1 MSRKHSVTLSWVLM
15 TTVLLVVGCDDNK
28 DSGARTPELDD
39 PEFRQGLTY
48 GKQHESRRAL
58 ECFLRVIDS
67 RKGAAES
74 HLEAGRMYID
84 LKDPL
89 PAIYHFNEYIRLKPN
104 SDQSKIVRQMI
115 KTADKLYLEQI
126 PGRPLEPDAVGTTDQ
141 SAQLQKLKSENEK
154 LKREVAE
161 LSRINK
167 VSEVPISTNTNS
179 TASNKPA
186 STGTKTSTTYIIKA
200 SDTLSSISR
209 KFYGTD
215 TRKTEIYNANKSKI
229 KNPSKLVVGVAIEI
243 PQ

>member
-1 MSRKHSVTLSWVLM
+1 MSRKHSNTLSIVLM
-15 TTVLLVVGCDDNK
+15 MTVLMFVGCDDSK
-28 DSGARTPELDD
+28 DSGARTVELDD

-48 GKQHESRRAL
+48 EKQHESRRAL
-58 ECFLRVIDS
+58 ECFLRVIDA

-89 PAIYHFNEYIRLKPN
+89 PAIYHFNEYIRLKPT

-126 PGRPLEPDAVGTTDQ
+126 PGRPLEPDAVGSTDQ
-141 SAQLQKLKSENEK
+141 YAQLQKLRSENDK
-154 LKREVAE
+154 LRRENAE
-161 LSRINK
+161 LTRVNK
-167 VSEVPISTNTNS
+167 VNELPVSNS
-179 TASNKPA
+179 SPTTSSKTV

-200 SDTLSSISR
+200 TDTLSSISR

-215 TRKTEIYNANKSKI
+215 TRKTDIYNANKTKI
-229 KNPSKLVVGVAIEI
+229 KNPSKLVVGVTIEI

>member
-1 MSRKHSVTLSWVLM
+1 MSRKHSNTLSIVLM
-15 TTVLLVVGCDDNK
+15 MTVLMFVGCDDSK
-28 DSGARTPELDD
+28 DSGARTVELDD

-48 GKQHESRRAL
+48 VKQHESRRAL

-84 LKDPL
+84 LKEPL
-89 PAIYHFNEYIRLKPN
+89 PAIYHFNEYIRLKPT

-115 KTADKLYLEQI
+115 KTAEKLYLEQI

-141 SAQLQKLKSENEK
+141 YAQLQKLKSENER
-154 LKREVAE
+154 LKREVSE
-161 LSRINK
+161 LSRVNK
-167 VSEVPISTNTNS
+167 VSEAPMTNS
-179 TASNKPA
+179 TTTSTKVT
-186 STGTKTSTTYIIKA
+186 STGPKSSTTYVIKA

-215 TRKTEIYNANKSKI
+215 SRKTEIFNANKTKI
-229 KNPSKLVVGVAIEI
+229 KNPSKLVVGVTIEI

>member
-1 MSRKHSVTLSWVLM
+1 MSRKHSVTLSLVLM
-15 TTVLLVVGCDDNK
+15 TSVLLFVGCDDNK
-28 DSGARTPELDD
+28 DTGARTVELDD

-58 ECFLRVIDS
+58 ECFLRVIDT

-84 LKDPL
+84 LKEPL
-89 PAIYHFNEYIRLKPN
+89 PAIYHFKEYIRLKPT
-104 SDQSKIVRQMI
+104 SEQSKIVRQMI
-115 KTADKLYLEQI
+115 KTAEKLYLEQI

-141 SAQLQKLKSENEK
+141 YAQLQKLKSENER
-154 LKREVAE
+154 LKREVSE

-167 VSEVPISTNTNS
+167 VSEAPITNS
-179 TASNKPA
+179 TTTSTKVT
-186 STGTKTSTTYIIKA
+186 STGPKSSTTYIIKA

-215 TRKTEIYNANKSKI
+215 SRKTEIFNANKTKI

>member
-1 MSRKHSVTLSWVLM
+1 MSRKHSVTLSLVLM
-15 TTVLLVVGCDDNK
+15 TSALLFVGCDDNK
-28 DSGARTPELDD
+28 DSNARTFELDD

-48 GKQHESRRAL
+48 EKQHESRRAL

-84 LKDPL
+84 LKEPL
-89 PAIYHFNEYIRLKPN
+89 PAIYHFNEYIRLKPT

-115 KTADKLYLEQI
+115 KTAEKLYLEQI

-141 SAQLQKLKSENEK
+141 YAQLQKLKSENER
-154 LKREVAE
+154 LKREVSE

-167 VSEVPISTNTNS
+167 VSEAPVTNS
-179 TASNKPA
+179 TITSTKVT
-186 STGTKTSTTYIIKA
+186 STGPKSSTTYVIKA
-200 SDTLSSISR
+200 ADTLSSISR

-215 TRKTEIYNANKSKI
+215 QRKTEIFNANKAKI
-229 KNPSKLVVGVAIEI
+229 KNPSKLVVGMAIEI

>member
-1 MSRKHSVTLSWVLM
+1 MSRKHSVTLSLVLM
-15 TTVLLVVGCDDNK
+15 TSVLLFVGCDDNK
-28 DSGARTPELDD
+28 DTGARTVELDD

-58 ECFLRVIDS
+58 ECFLRVIDT

-84 LKDPL
+84 LKEPL
-89 PAIYHFNEYIRLKPN
+89 PAIYHFKEYIRLKPT
-104 SDQSKIVRQMI
+104 SEQSKIVRQMI
-115 KTADKLYLEQI
+115 KTAEKLYLEQI

-141 SAQLQKLKSENEK
+141 YAQLQKLKSENER
-154 LKREVAE
+154 LKREVSE

-167 VSEVPISTNTNS
+167 VSEAPVTNS
-179 TASNKPA
+179 TTT
-186 STGTKTSTTYIIKA
+186 STKVTSTVPKSSTTYIIKA
-200 SDTLSSISR
+200 TDTLSSISR

-215 TRKTEIYNANKSKI
+215 SRKTEIFNANKTKI

>member
-1 MSRKHSVTLSWVLM
+1 M
-15 TTVLLVVGCDDNK
+15 TTVLCVVGCDENK
-28 DSGARTPELDD
+28 DSNARTFELDD

-48 GKQHESRRAL
+48 EKQRESRRAL

-89 PAIYHFNEYIRLKPN
+89 PAIYHFNEYIRLKPT

-115 KTADKLYLEQI
+115 KTAEKLYLEQI
-126 PGRPLEPDAVGTTDQ
+126 PGRPMEPDAVGTTDQ
-141 SAQLQKLKSENEK
+141 NSQIQRLKSENER
-154 LKREVAE
+154 LKREVSD
-161 LSRINK
+161 LTRINK
-167 VSEVPISTNTNS
+167 VSEAPATNPVTS
-179 TASNKPA
+179 SNTKTTTSGP
-186 STGTKTSTTYIIKA
+186 KTSTTYVIK
-200 SDTLSSISR
+200 SGDNLSSISR

-215 TRKTEIYNANKSKI
+215 QRKTEIYNANKTKI
-229 KNPSKLVVGVAIEI
+229 KNPTKLQVGVIIEI

>member
-15 TTVLLVVGCDDNK
+15 TTVLLFVGCDDNK
-28 DSGARTPELDD
+28 DTNARTPEFDD
-39 PEFRQGLTY
+39 PEFRQGHTY
-48 GKQHESRRAL
+48 IKQHETRRAL
-58 ECFLRVIDS
+58 ECFLRVIDK
-67 RKGAAES
+67 RNGAAES

-126 PGRPLEPDAVGTTDQ
+126 PGRPMEPDAAGTTDQ
-141 SAQLQKLKSENEK
+141 NSQLQKLRAENER
-154 LKREVAE
+154 LKREVSE

-167 VSEVPISTNTNS
+167 VSETSTNNS
-179 TASNKPA
+179 NAT
-186 STGTKTSTTYIIKA
+186 TKTKTVATSAKSSTTYVIKMN
-200 SDTLSSISR
+200 DTLSSISR

-215 TRKTEIYNANKSKI
+215 SRKTEIYNANKTKI
-229 KNPSKLVVGVAIEI
+229 KNPSKLVVGVTIEI

>member
-1 MSRKHSVTLSWVLM
+1 M
-15 TTVLLVVGCDDNK
+15 TSVLLFVGCDDNK
-28 DSGARTPELDD
+28 DTGARTVELDD

-58 ECFLRVIDS
+58 ECFLRVIDT

-84 LKDPL
+84 LKEPL
-89 PAIYHFNEYIRLKPN
+89 PAIYHFKEYIRLKPT
-104 SDQSKIVRQMI
+104 SEQSKIVRQMI
-115 KTADKLYLEQI
+115 KTAEKLYLEQI

-141 SAQLQKLKSENEK
+141 YAQLQKLKSENER
-154 LKREVAE
+154 LKREVSE

-167 VSEVPISTNTNS
+167 VSEAPITNS
-179 TASNKPA
+179 TTTSTKVT
-186 STGTKTSTTYIIKA
+186 STGPKSSTTYIIKA
-200 SDTLSSISR
+200 ADTLSSISR

-215 TRKTEIYNANKSKI
+215 SRKTEIFNANKTKI
-229 KNPSKLVVGVAIEI
+229 KNPSKLVVGMTIEI

>member
-1 MSRKHSVTLSWVLM
+1 MSRKHSVTLSLVLM
-15 TTVLLVVGCDDNK
+15 TSVLLFVGCDDNK
-28 DSGARTPELDD
+28 DTGARTVELDD
-39 PEFRQGLTY
+39 PEFRQGLAY

-58 ECFLRVIDS
+58 ECFLRVIDT

-84 LKDPL
+84 LKEPL
-89 PAIYHFNEYIRLKPN
+89 PAIYHFKEYIRLKPT
-104 SDQSKIVRQMI
+104 SEQSKIVRQMI
-115 KTADKLYLEQI
+115 KTAEKLYLEQI

-141 SAQLQKLKSENEK
+141 YAQLQKLKSENER
-154 LKREVAE
+154 LKREVSE

-167 VSEVPISTNTNS
+167 VSEAPITNS
-179 TASNKPA
+179 TTTSTKVT
-186 STGTKTSTTYIIKA
+186 STGPKSSTTYIIKA

-215 TRKTEIYNANKSKI
+215 SRKTEIFNANKTKI

>member
-1 MSRKHSVTLSWVLM
+1 M
-15 TTVLLVVGCDDNK
+15 TSVLLLVGCDDNK
-28 DSGARTPELDD
+28 DTGARTVELDD

-58 ECFLRVIDS
+58 ECFLRVIDT

-84 LKDPL
+84 LKEPL
-89 PAIYHFNEYIRLKPN
+89 PAIYHFKEYIRLKPT
-104 SDQSKIVRQMI
+104 SEQSKIVRQMI
-115 KTADKLYLEQI
+115 KTAEKLYLEQI

-141 SAQLQKLKSENEK
+141 YAQLQKLKSENER
-154 LKREVAE
+154 LKREVSE

-167 VSEVPISTNTNS
+167 VSEAPITNS
-179 TASNKPA
+179 TTTSTKVT
-186 STGTKTSTTYIIKA
+186 STGPKSSTTYIIKA
-200 SDTLSSISR
+200 ADTLSSISR

-215 TRKTEIYNANKSKI
+215 SRKTEIFNANKTKI
-229 KNPSKLVVGVAIEI
+229 KNPSKLVVGMTIEI

>member
-1 MSRKHSVTLSWVLM
+1 MSRKHSVTLSLVLM
-15 TTVLLVVGCDDNK
+15 TSVLLLVGCDDNK
-28 DSGARTPELDD
+28 DTGARTVELDD

-58 ECFLRVIDS
+58 ECFLRVIDT

-84 LKDPL
+84 LKEPL
-89 PAIYHFNEYIRLKPN
+89 PAIYHFKEYIRLKPT
-104 SDQSKIVRQMI
+104 SEQSKIVRQMI
-115 KTADKLYLEQI
+115 KTAEKLYLEQI

-141 SAQLQKLKSENEK
+141 YAQLQKLKSENER
-154 LKREVAE
+154 LKREVSE

-167 VSEVPISTNTNS
+167 VSEAPITNS
-179 TASNKPA
+179 TTTSTKVT
-186 STGTKTSTTYIIKA
+186 STGPKSSTTYIIKA
-200 SDTLSSISR
+200 ADTLSSISR

-215 TRKTEIYNANKSKI
+215 SRKTEIFNANKTKI
-229 KNPSKLVVGVAIEI
+229 KNPSKLVVGMTIEI

>member
-1 MSRKHSVTLSWVLM
+1 
-15 TTVLLVVGCDDNK
+15 
-28 DSGARTPELDD
+28 
-39 PEFRQGLTY
+39 
-48 GKQHESRRAL
+48 
-58 ECFLRVIDS
+58 
-67 RKGAAES
+67 
-74 HLEAGRMYID
+74 MYID

-167 VSEVPISTNTNS
+167 VSEVPISTNTTS

-186 STGTKTSTTYIIKA
+186 STSTKTSTTYIIKA
-200 SDTLSSISR
+200 NDTLSSISR
-209 KFYGTD
+209 RFYGTD